1 MTAIIDIY
9 LPALRRR
16 IRNTLLLGQ
25 VLAGLGMG
33 STLSV
38 GAILATN
45 LSGSEAWSG
54 MAATMSTLGAAL
66 TAIPLARLASKF
78 GRRRSLCSGA
88 LVAATGAVSTIGA
101 SVAGSF
107 PLLLEGLGLTGVG
120 SAVSLQSR
128 FAATDLSEDGTRS
141 KDLSLVVWAT
151 TAGAIAGPNL
161 IYPGEVFGVIFGLPP
176 LAGPFLL
183 TFIAQLMAALAYTLG
198 LRPDPLLIAREAE
211 LGTSNVVGRTSITVA
226 KDRPRL
232 ARLATITIALN
243 QAAMVLVMSMTPV
256 HLTGQGASLTVV
268 GFTISLHVA
277 GMYGLAPLFGALAD
291 RLGRLRIMLLG
302 QIILF
307 ISLLV
312 TGLGAS
318 SDWLVTLGLILL
330 GIGWSSSTVAASS
343 LLTEST
349 SIARKAARQ
358 GFSDFLMNFS
368 GALGGAVAGFVLFLV
383 GFRGL
388 SFAAISLVLFVV
400 LRIFLEKNRS
410 G

>member
-107 PLLLEGLGLTGVG
+107 PLLLVGLGLTGVG

>member
-1 MTAIIDIY
+1 
-9 LPALRRR
+9 
-16 IRNTLLLGQ
+16 
-25 VLAGLGMG
+25 
-33 STLSV
+33 
-38 GAILATN
+38 
-45 LSGSEAWSG
+45 
-54 MAATMSTLGAAL
+54 
-66 TAIPLARLASKF
+66 
-78 GRRRSLCSGA
+78 
-88 LVAATGAVSTIGA
+88 
-101 SVAGSF
+101 
-107 PLLLEGLGLTGVG
+107 
-120 SAVSLQSR
+120 
-128 FAATDLSEDGTRS
+128 
-141 KDLSLVVWAT
+141 
-151 TAGAIAGPNL
+151 
-161 IYPGEVFGVIFGLPP
+161 
-176 LAGPFLL
+176 
-183 TFIAQLMAALAYTLG
+183 MAALAYTLG

-400 LRIFLEKNRS
+400 VRIFLEKNRS